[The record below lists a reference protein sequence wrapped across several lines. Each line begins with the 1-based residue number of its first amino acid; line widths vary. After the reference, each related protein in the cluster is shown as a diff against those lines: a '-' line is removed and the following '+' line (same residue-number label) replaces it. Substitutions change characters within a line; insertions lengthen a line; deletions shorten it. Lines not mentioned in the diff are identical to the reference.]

1 MTGRYVRTAVD
12 GSTIAEFHYVVERVW
27 ERPIDYWLRSGIGL
41 APLAMLTDEA
51 AADLDFALERFQDSL
66 AGQDTDET
74 ITKTLVGSSYVLC
87 GMRYDRARITET
99 YRRLSMLLE
108 DSTTYQEILEKG
120 LSKGRSQGERNLLLH
135 LGTKKFGPPSAAI
148 AAALQAIA
156 EPARIEQ
163 LAERLLDAVDWE
175 DLMRGV

>member
-1 MTGRYVRTAVD
+1 
-12 GSTIAEFHYVVERVW
+12 
-27 ERPIDYWLRSGIGL
+27 
-41 APLAMLTDEA
+41 
-51 AADLDFALERFQDSL
+51 
-66 AGQDTDET
+66 
-74 ITKTLVGSSYVLC
+74 
-87 GMRYDRARITET
+87 
-99 YRRLSMLLE
+99 MLLE